1 MPAAPIVPRHL
12 VGHVDSPATPSLD
25 PARLG
30 RMEATADGPLHAW
43 GYTTLRLR
51 YTVGH
56 HGLDDRGGLK
66 VVLRFPY
73 DGGDWQVGEP
83 AAANHVRV
91 TASRP
96 CAFRARY
103 EAFGDAR
110 PWFRVFRL
118 QVTGGCLGEGDTVD
132 LVIGDRSAGG
142 PGMRVQSFCED
153 AWELRVMVD
162 PCATG
167 HYQEVPGSVAF
178 PVLPGPAVTWRA
190 VLPGRRPGGATTW
203 LGLKAED
210 VGGNPTTLGLRRVRL
225 RASHP
230 VADLPDV
237 VEPWSTRA
245 LRLDGLRPEV
255 PPGETLRVTVE
266 DAESGAVLAVSNPAV
281 FGVPASWWGDLHG
294 QSGETVGI
302 NTADAWFRFA
312 RDLSFLDACAHQAN
326 CFQINRAFWER
337 LDAISAA
344 WDEPGRYVTLPG
356 YEWSGNTAV
365 GGDRNVWYRRQGRP
379 IRRAS
384 HALLTDHADAHTD
397 ATTARAL
404 FAALDAEETV
414 GEVCV
419 SAHVGGR
426 HADLA
431 YAHDGRWER
440 TVEIHSAWGT
450 FEWLLLDALALGH
463 RVGVVANSDGHKG
476 RPGASWPGAAT
487 FGAVGGLTAWVS
499 PELTRDALFDALLA
513 RRTWATSGSRID
525 LDVQVTP
532 EGPTRAWAE
541 DPAVFADAAPTPV
554 DTLGHGAI
562 GSTRASRAQV
572 RVRVRAPAGVVSIA
586 VRVGADTVAT
596 IGPAVPPGRR
606 VRLTWEGAEYRGR
619 GRTTTWDGSA
629 RLGGLR
635 VRGLRPFAAWNP
647 AHVLDRVA
655 LSGPPGAPVEELR
668 WKAVTTGNRGG
679 WDLWW
684 DPVDGDVPTVEVVT
698 GPGTLQARLDTLPPE
713 GVTVEAGGLGRRLS
727 LVPLAEEALPA
738 DVDATLAIDLLPQG
752 DTAIW
757 VAVTCEDGHQAWSS
771 PVYLF
776 PEPR

>member
-1 MPAAPIVPRHL
+1 MSPIVPRVH

-30 RMEATADGPLHAW
+30 RMEATADEPLHAW
-43 GYTTLRLR
+43 GYSTLRLR

-66 VVLRFPY
+66 IVLRFPY
-73 DGGDWQVGEP
+73 DGGEWQVDDP
-83 AAANHVRV
+83 RAPNFVRV

-96 CAFRARY
+96 CGFRAEY
-103 EAFGDAR
+103 KAFGDAR

-132 LVIGDRSAGG
+132 LVIGDRSGG
-142 PGMRVQSFCED
+142 SPGMRVQSFCED

-167 HYQEVPGSVAF
+167 HFQEVPGAVAF

-190 VLPGRRPGGATTW
+190 VLPGRRPAGEPLW
-203 LGLKAED
+203 IGLKAED
-210 VGGNPTTLGLRRVRL
+210 VGGNPTTVGLRPVRL
-225 RASHP
+225 RASLP
-230 VADLPDV
+230 VEGLPDTV
-237 VEPWSTRA
+237 RWDARATRIE
-245 LRLDGLRPEV
+245 GLRAA
-255 PPGETLRVTVE
+255 PGVLRVTVE
-266 DAESGAVLAVSNPAV
+266 DAATGETLAVSNPCV
-281 FGVPASWWGDLHG
+281 VGEGASWWGDLHG

-302 NTADAWFRFA
+302 NTADAWFQFGRE
-312 RDLSFLDACAHQAN
+312 LSFLDACAHQAN
-326 CFQINRAFWER
+326 CFQINRAFWVA
-337 LDAISAA
+337 LDRVSAA

-384 HALLTDHADAHTD
+384 HALLTDHSDAHTD

-404 FAALDAEETV
+404 FEALSAEEAPGDV
-414 GEVCV
+414 VV
-419 SAHVGGR
+419 AAHVGGR

-431 YAHDGRWER
+431 FAHDGRWER
-440 TVEIHSAWGT
+440 VVEVHSAWGT

-487 FGAVGGLTAWVS
+487 FGAVGGLTAWTA

-525 LDVQVTP
+525 LDVVVTP
-532 EGPTRAWAE
+532 HGETREFEE
-541 DPAVFADAAPTPV
+541 DPEVFPGAASQGVTR
-554 DTLGHGAI
+554 LGHGAI
-562 GSTRASRAQV
+562 AATRAREATV
-572 RVRVRAPAGVVSIA
+572 DLHVRAPAGVLSVD
-586 VRVGADTVAT
+586 VRIGAETVVRHRPPV
-596 IGPAVPPGRR
+596 PAGRR

-619 GRTTTWDGSA
+619 GRQTSWN
-629 RLGGLR
+629 GGATLSGLT
-635 VRGLRPFAAWNP
+635 VRKLSLFAAWNP
-647 AHVLDRVA
+647 DHPLVHDGDR
-655 LSGPPGAPVEELR
+655 LR

-684 DPVDGDVPTVEVVT
+684 DPVAGEEPRIVVET
-698 GPGTLQARLDTLPPE
+698 GPARLSALLTELPPE
-713 GVTVEAGGLGRRLS
+713 GVVVEAGGLGRRLS
-727 LVPLAEEALPA
+727 LVPLPEEPLPA
-738 DVDATLAIDLLPQG
+738 DVDLRVTLPLRPAG
-752 DTAIW
+752 DTPIW

-776 PEPR
+776 PEAS